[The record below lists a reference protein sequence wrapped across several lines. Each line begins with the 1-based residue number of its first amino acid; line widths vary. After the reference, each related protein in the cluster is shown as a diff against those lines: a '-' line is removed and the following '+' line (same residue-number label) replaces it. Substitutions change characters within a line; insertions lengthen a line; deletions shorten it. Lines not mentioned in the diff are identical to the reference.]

1 MKNIHGHVSFTQ
13 IQNLVDHVT
22 RSLSHGVD
30 PQKIRDAIERD
41 MAQNGFV
48 ITKQQINILM
58 MGLDGGEVPEKLK
71 ICFGELNHCLLCA
84 EIERGR

>member
-1 MKNIHGHVSFTQ
+1 MKNVHGRVGPQQ

-30 PQKIRDAIERD
+30 PKKIRDAIECD

-58 MGLDGGEVPEKLK
+58 MGLDGGEIPEKLK
-71 ICFGELNHCLLCA
+71 ICFGELNYCIAHLEL
-84 EIERGR
+84 ES